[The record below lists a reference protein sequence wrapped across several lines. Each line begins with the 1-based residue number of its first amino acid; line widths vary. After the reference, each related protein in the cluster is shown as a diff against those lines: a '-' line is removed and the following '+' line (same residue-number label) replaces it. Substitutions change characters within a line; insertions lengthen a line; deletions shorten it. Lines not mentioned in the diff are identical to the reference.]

1 MGFWPSGQEKA
12 IGFEDSTPKIPSSAL
27 HSDGHQAQK
36 DQQCHNCAKDHACF
50 RCISSLKLQK
60 ERTQNQNHQQ
70 SPVNEQVKKSG
81 HSCRPRFA
89 KSYKTKTETS
99 KEMHHQRQQLLGGLE
114 WMQKACA
121 AKRPKQISRILEN
134 SRWGRSKLA
143 QTSYQLLEGALATQ
157 PLRSKNK
164 TPQIDSER
172 GTGPI
177 QCSRDAG
184 VPLKSCKQL
193 HG

>member
-1 MGFWPSGQEKA
+1 MIQKNTKKMMGFWPSGQEKA

-60 ERTQNQNHQQ
+60 ESTQNQNHQQ

-99 KEMHHQRQQLLGGLE
+99 KEMHHQNRGSSSWEDWSECKKHIAQQKD
-114 WMQKACA
+114 Q
-121 AKRPKQISRILEN
+121 
-134 SRWGRSKLA
+134 SKFLA
-143 QTSYQLLEGALATQ
+143 SSKSQDEEGASLHKLHISCLKALWQ
-157 PLRSKNK
+157 LNHYDPK
-164 TPQIDSER
+164 TKR
-172 GTGPI
+172 H
-177 QCSRDAG
+177 
-184 VPLKSCKQL
+184 K
-193 HG
+193 